1 MIGAHESSPWMTF
14 TVLGSDSTIFT
25 EESSSVWK
33 NTFVGSVIFL
43 ATTFTSSSALLF
55 FALLMCSTKNPLN

>member
-43 ATTFTSSSALLF
+43 ATTFTSSLALLF